1 MMIMMMMNVEEH
13 HNSLAGQ
20 VKKGTTTVGIMCKDG
35 IILAADKKA
44 TAFYTENRNEKKVF
58 PINQAV
64 VMTTAGSVGDLQYLY
79 RVVKAEAALS
89 EMRSEVMSATS
100 VATLLSNILNNT
112 KYFPYM
118 VALLVGGY
126 DEGTLPVLYSV
137 DAIGG
142 ATRGEKIVVTGSGG
156 PIALGVL
163 QSQFR
168 ENISIDDAKVL
179 AVKALVSAR
188 ERDVYTGGKSLD
200 IAVITPE
207 GVSLVKTEDINK
219 LIEKEQATLA

>member
-1 MMIMMMMNVEEH
+1 MVSMMTNVEEH
-13 HNSLAGQ
+13 HNTLIGQ
-20 VKKGTTTVGIMCKDG
+20 ARKGTTTVGIMCKDG

-44 TAFYTENRNEKKVF
+44 TAFYTENRYEKKVF
-58 PINQAV
+58 PINNAV

-89 EMRSEVMSATS
+89 EMRSEIMSATA

-126 DEGTLPVLYSV
+126 DEGTRPILYSV
-137 DAIGG
+137 DAVGG
-142 ATRGEKIVVTGSGG
+142 ATQGEKIVVTGSGG

-168 ENISIDDAKVL
+168 ENISVEDAKVL
-179 AVKALVSAR
+179 AVKALLSAR
-188 ERDVYTGGKSLD
+188 ERDVYTGGKGLD
-200 IAVITPE
+200 IAVITPD
-207 GVSLVKTEDINK
+207 GVSIVKDEEVNK
-219 LIEKEQATLA
+219 IIEKEKASIA